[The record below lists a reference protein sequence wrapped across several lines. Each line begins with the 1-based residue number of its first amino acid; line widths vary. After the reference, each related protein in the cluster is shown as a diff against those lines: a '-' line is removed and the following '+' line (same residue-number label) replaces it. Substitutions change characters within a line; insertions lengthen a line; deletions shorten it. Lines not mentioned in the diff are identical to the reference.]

1 MLLPILD
8 LIVVPTQFFMVHLTL
23 SCLNSR
29 DHGTP
34 LLVLSF
40 NPMPPLQLNHCLNN
54 CSGIE
59 SQSTA
64 ESTPSWL
71 QLLGSLLL
79 NQPTFLCSSLINLV
93 ILVSVQLMNGSFM
106 NLPPTLTSVLV
117 LSSALLLP
125 SGTQFHFLSGL
136 HLNFSLIQT
145 QPKNPVLL
153 SPTHVA

>member
-8 LIVVPTQFFMVHLTL
+8 LIMPTQFFVVHLTL
-23 SCLNSR
+23 SCLKSR

-79 NQPTFLCSSLINLV
+79 NQPTSLFQSYQPGHSGLCSADDWLLHEPSTNTNFGARAFQCAALAIWNSIPL
-93 ILVSVQLMNGSFM
+93 SVR
-106 NLPPTLTSVLV
+106 
-117 LSSALLLP
+117 SSP
-125 SGTQFHFLSGL
+125 
-136 HLNFSLIQT
+136 
-145 QPKNPVLL
+145 
-153 SPTHVA
+153 